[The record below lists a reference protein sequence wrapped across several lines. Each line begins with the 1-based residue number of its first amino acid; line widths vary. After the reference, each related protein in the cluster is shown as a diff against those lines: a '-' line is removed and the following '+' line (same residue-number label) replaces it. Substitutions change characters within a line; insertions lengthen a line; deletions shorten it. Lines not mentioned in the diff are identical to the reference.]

1 VTDTGNSETIV
12 GGDTPATDAMPQA
25 NNDSLSPAVTPL
37 TPGEFLRAARERA
50 GLSVADLASRLR
62 MGGRQIDALER
73 ADYAQLPKGTFLR
86 GFVRNYA
93 RAVGADGAEAIAL
106 LEQSN
111 ADAKVMKTPN
121 IVVPSQNIKLVPAGG
136 ELASPRGRIA
146 IALGVAACIG
156 FALWYWWQFVRPTVG
171 TAEAPAPAPTS
182 TEQSVQ
188 IPEQTQA
195 TLESPAAVAEKPNP
209 GVAGG
214 PGPTVVQPTIPGAPP
229 KSVPSPAPKVATE
242 PKATAPIRSKGSGVL
257 GFTFT
262 GDSWVEVTDADS
274 KILISRRFRAGE
286 AEEATGRTPISVVIG
301 NAQVTRMAFNGQ
313 EFDLGPHTRVSVARV
328 TVK

>member
-1 VTDTGNSETIV
+1 MTGPGNSESIASSATAAAEEMSPASNDPV
-12 GGDTPATDAMPQA
+12 SPATAPE
-25 NNDSLSPAVTPL
+25 PP
-37 TPGEFLRAARERA
+37 TPGAFLRAARERA

-93 RAVGADGAEAIAL
+93 RAVNADGAEAIAL
-106 LEQSN
+106 LEHSN
-111 ADAKVMKTPN
+111 ADAKVMKTPS

-146 IALGVAACIG
+146 IALGVAACVG
-156 FALWYWWQFVRPTVG
+156 FAFWYWWQFVRPTVG
-171 TAEAPAPAPTS
+171 AAESPAPAN
-182 TEQSVQ
+182 TEQALQ
-188 IPEQTQA
+188 IPAA
-195 TLESPAAVAEKPNP
+195 TPATNEAL
-209 GVAGG
+209 
-214 PGPTVVQPTIPGAPP
+214 
-229 KSVPSPAPKVATE
+229 SPAPAAEQAAVPATPVAPARSEPAPSPKVAIETK
-242 PKATAPIRSKGSGVL
+242 PAAPVRAKGSGVL

-262 GDSWVEVTDADS
+262 GDSWVEVVDADS
-274 KILISRRFRAGE
+274 KRLISRRFHAGE
-286 AEEATGRTPISVVIG
+286 ADEASGRTPLSVVIG

-313 EFDLGPHTRVSVARV
+313 EFDLAPHTRVSVARV